1 MQGGDWGKPIK
12 KNTTSTKEQ
21 AAPPKET
28 ANTNASL
35 AAKPQMS
42 TKSEPYVQ
50 KTVLE
55 PIPIVA
61 RAREGL
67 YLVDDQANGYRADTS
82 SIICEES
89 TISMFNSD
97 GDILAFANPYKVG
110 SFVFSEANGLAYDL
124 PNVLA
129 LNFSPSGKYL
139 VAIDKRENKHFLT
152 IFESKT
158 LEKVT
163 EFETL
168 RYKKETWPQLKFVD
182 NDEVAFRTLR
192 PGVIEALDPSN
203 KFKVVKTLETKPFD
217 FFNVSKKREGLI
229 IVTVN
234 LEHSAGYEKNEGRID
249 IFDYDNLGSKPTV
262 TKIIDK
268 AHEVNLFFSPAGKH
282 LLIWAQTFTDK
293 TGQSYYGEHML
304 LYLDMNKK
312 ALRRVPTYKGPI
324 HDVAWNPN
332 GQEFIAISGF
342 MPAGSVLFTSE
353 CVPKFE
359 FGQHHRNTIRW
370 SPFSRYIL
378 VGGFGNL
385 SGDMDIWE
393 ASTKQKIATFKSN
406 SAVSCLWAPDGKRIL
421 TGVLNPRLRVDNA
434 YKVFKYTGELLNS
447 VDYSDTELYEV
458 LWKPGKYTDRPT
470 TPVKKEEKKEE
481 ETQKFRPKG
490 ASGGSFA
497 AQLKAQKETR
507 NAATG
512 RVLDPNETFGNEANL
527 EVEKEEPK
535 KKKRIRKKK
544 AKGDEENKDDDDGE
558 DDK

>member
-1 MQGGDWGKPIK
+1 MQSAGDWGKPIK
-12 KNTTSTKEQ
+12 KNTSSAKEQ
-21 AAPPKET
+21 APPKET
-28 ANTNASL
+28 ANTTASTNAVP
-35 AAKPQMS
+35 KMS

-55 PIPIVA
+55 PVPIVA

-67 YLVDDQANGYRADTS
+67 YLVDDQANNYRADTS
-82 SIICEES
+82 RIICEES
-89 TISMFNSD
+89 TISMFSSD

-110 SFVFSEANGLAYDL
+110 AFVFSEANGLTYDL

-129 LNFSPSGKYL
+129 LNFSPSGKFL

-182 NDEVAFRTLR
+182 GDELAFRTLR
-192 PGVIEALDPSN
+192 PGVVEALDPSN
-203 KFKVVKTLETKPFD
+203 KFKVVKALETKPFD
-217 FFNVSKKREGLI
+217 FFNISKKREGLI
-229 IVTVN
+229 IVCVN

-249 IFDYDNLGSKPTV
+249 IFEYDNLGPKPTV
-262 TKIIDK
+262 SKIIDK
-268 AHEVNLFFSPAGKH
+268 AHEVNLFFSPTGKH
-282 LLIWAQTFTDK
+282 LLAWAQTFTDK

-304 LYLDMNKK
+304 LYLDMNKRV
-312 ALRRVPTYKGPI
+312 LRRVPTYKGPI

-342 MPAGSVLFTSE
+342 MPAGSVLFTSD

-370 SPFSRYIL
+370 SPFSRYVL
-378 VGGFGNL
+378 LGGFGNL

-393 ASTKQKIATFKSN
+393 ASTKQKIATCKSN

-434 YKVFKYTGELLNS
+434 YKVFKYTGEILNS

-458 LWKPGKYTDRPT
+458 LWKPGKYQDRPT
-470 TPVKKEEKKEE
+470 TPIKREEKKEE

-490 ASGGSFA
+490 AGGGSFA

-512 RVLDPNETFGNEANL
+512 RMLDPNEIFGNEANL
-527 EVEKEEPK
+527 EVQEEPK

-544 AKGDEENKDDDDGE
+544 DKKGDEDAKDDDEGE

>member
-1 MQGGDWGKPIK
+1 M
-12 KNTTSTKEQ
+12 N
-21 AAPPKET
+21 
-28 ANTNASL
+28 L
-35 AAKPQMS
+35 
-42 TKSEPYVQ
+42 KSEPYVQ

-67 YLVDDQANGYRADTS
+67 YLVDDQANNYRADTS
-82 SIICEES
+82 RIICEES
-89 TISMFNSD
+89 NISLFSSD
-97 GDILAFANPYKVG
+97 GDILAFSNPDKVG

-129 LNFSPSGKYL
+129 LNFSPTGKYL
-139 VAIDKRENKHFLT
+139 VAIDKRENKHYLT
-152 IFESKT
+152 IFEAKT

-168 RYKKETWPQLKFVD
+168 RYKKETWPQLKFVGD
-182 NDEVAFRTLR
+182 DELAFRTLR
-192 PGVIEALDPSN
+192 PGVVEALDPAN

-229 IVTVN
+229 IVCVN

-249 IFDYDNLGSKPTV
+249 IFEYDNLGPKPTV
-262 TKIIDK
+262 SKIIDK
-268 AHEVNLFFSPAGKH
+268 AHEVNLFFSPTGKH
-282 LLIWAQTFTDK
+282 LLVWAQTFTDK

-304 LYLDMNKK
+304 LYLDLPKRH
-312 ALRRVPTYKGPI
+312 LRRVPTYKGPI

-342 MPAGSVLFTSE
+342 MPAGSVLFNSE

-370 SPFSRYIL
+370 SPFSRYVL
-378 VGGFGNL
+378 LGGFGNL

-393 ASTKQKIATFKSN
+393 TATKQKIATCKSN

-458 LWKPGKYTDRPT
+458 LWKPGKYNDRPT
-470 TPVKKEEKKEE
+470 TPMKKEEKKEE

-490 ASGGSFA
+490 AGGGSFA
-497 AQLKAQKETR
+497 AQLKAAKETR
-507 NAATG
+507 TAATG
-512 RVLDPNETFGNEANL
+512 RALDPNEMFGNEANL
-527 EVEKEEPK
+527 EIEKEEPK

-544 AKGDEENKDDDDGE
+544 DKKGEETKDDDDDGE